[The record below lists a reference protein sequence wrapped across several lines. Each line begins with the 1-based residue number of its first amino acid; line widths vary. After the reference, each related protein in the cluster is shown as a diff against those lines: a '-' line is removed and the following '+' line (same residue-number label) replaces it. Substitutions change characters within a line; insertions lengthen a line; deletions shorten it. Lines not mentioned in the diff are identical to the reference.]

1 MKNNISESKN
11 RGASHMS
18 ICKSVAHKGFT
29 LIELLVVIAIIAI
42 LASML
47 LPALKSAKGKANE
60 ILCIGNLRQIGT
72 AAFCYAG
79 DYNGWVQM
87 SWCGGSDPTGCP
99 WTLLQQEGYVAG
111 GKVQPD
117 FTDSRTWN
125 AVFSCPSRPTSY
137 PGDWEK
143 HIGASGLGAIGYIY
157 GASYA
162 SSAGIPYYLAG
173 DPNLST
179 LDRTDDSPFFIRF
192 NFAKTLGS
200 AFQGS
205 AKNLN
210 ELPIYG
216 DSWVR
221 PDQTAGARS
230 YGDVIGAYGSA
241 QGKGSFHLRHG
252 NRANCWFLDGRVEPI
267 DTDYARNKLKTY
279 WVLGQRMNQITL
291 WP

>member
-1 MKNNISESKN
+1 
-11 RGASHMS
+11 MS

-125 AVFSCPSRPTSY
+125 AVFSCPSRPTDYS
-137 PGDWEK
+137 WEK
-143 HIGASGLGAIGYIY
+143 HIATSGLEAIGYY
-157 GASYA
+157 LMKSYV
-162 SSAGIPYYLAG
+162 SAAG
-173 DPNLST
+173 L
-179 LDRTDDSPFFIRF
+179 
-192 NFAKTLGS
+192 
-200 AFQGS
+200 
-205 AKNLN
+205 
-210 ELPIYG
+210 
-216 DSWVR
+216 
-221 PDQTAGARS
+221 S
-230 YGDVIGAYGSA
+230 YG
-241 QGKGSFHLRHG
+241 
-252 NRANCWFLDGRVEPI
+252 
-267 DTDYARNKLKTY
+267 
-279 WVLGQRMNQITL
+279 LGGGHVRSEH
-291 WP
+291 